1 METKSLKREMI
12 IIPEIFFFAS
22 SPDQKM
28 QKFESIKG
36 QGGCR
41 LAEWAFCWKIT
52 AHAFSMPPPCPT
64 VRKLLNI
71 AKKQFPMQKIQIAAV
86 FKMYTCCMLL
96 FRNLSTDQ
104 RT

>member
-12 IIPEIFFFAS
+12 ISPKIFLFAS

-36 QGGCR
+36 QGGCH

-64 VRKLLNI
+64 VSAVRKLLNI
-71 AKKQFPMQKIQIAAV
+71 AKKQFPLQKNPNYCSI
-86 FKMYTCCMLL
+86 
-96 FRNLSTDQ
+96 
-104 RT
+104 